1 MTDGDA
7 QANAT
12 SNYLFHRLCE
22 AIGTIGTLTGE
33 KAALEHRLAE
43 ALAKIPVGKSE
54 KKFKVTK

>member
-43 ALAKIPVGKSE
+43 ANAKLEAAAP
-54 KKFKVTK
+54 KKKLKP